1 MDSAD
6 HDDDH
11 DDDGE
16 VSVGIT
22 DHSRD
27 CITRRT
33 ALVRLNGTAQHYSP
47 VLRQYGQTLPV
58 RGYSV

>member
-11 DDDGE
+11 DDDGD

-47 VLRQYGQTLPV
+47 VLR
-58 RGYSV
+58 